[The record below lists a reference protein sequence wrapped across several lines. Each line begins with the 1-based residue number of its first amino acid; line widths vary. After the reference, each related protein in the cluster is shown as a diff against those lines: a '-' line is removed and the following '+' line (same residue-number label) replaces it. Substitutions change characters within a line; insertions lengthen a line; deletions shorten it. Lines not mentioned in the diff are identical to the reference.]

1 MDRAGPA
8 SKHEITDLLGRWVD
22 GDRKAADRLFSTLY
36 QELRNL
42 ARRQLH
48 QRPRDGTLDTTA
60 LIHEAFLKL
69 ADVSR
74 LQIRDRGH
82 FLSLASRVMRQI
94 FVDSA
99 RRKSAAKRG
108 GSPPL
113 PLADDPPAP
122 GGRSAEELLALDEAL
137 VKLESLDL
145 RLARVVDL
153 RFFGGLSIEETAEA
167 LDISVATLK
176 RDWLRARAYL
186 FQQIRPAPTL

>member
-1 MDRAGPA
+1 MDGAEST

-36 QELRNL
+36 QELRYL

-48 QRPRDGTLDTTA
+48 RRPRDGTLDTTA

-69 ADVSR
+69 ADASR
-74 LQIRDRGH
+74 VQVRNRGH

-99 RRKSAAKRG
+99 RRRSATKRG
-108 GSPPL
+108 GTPPR
-113 PLADDPPAP
+113 PLDDDPPAP
-122 GGRSAEELLALDEAL
+122 GGRSTEDLLALDEAL
-137 VKLESLDL
+137 VKLEALDP

-153 RFFGGLSIEETAEA
+153 RFFGGMSIEETAEA
-167 LDISVATLK
+167 LDVSVATLK

-186 FQQIRPAPTL
+186 FQQIRHVPLP